1 MKPIQ
6 YLLLVLLTLLCW
18 AYFRFF
24 RSRSRDR
31 FVVLVVFAASVTFVL
46 VPSWTSVLA
55 NKVGVG
61 RGVDLVIY
69 LAIVLMGFI
78 CLMLYSQLRQL
89 RAQVTMLARDS
100 AIRSAHR
107 PHDCPT
113 GPTGPVSLSPPA
125 HHD

>member
-31 FVVLVVFAASVTFVL
+31 IVVLAVFAASVTFVL

-100 AIRSAHR
+100 AIRSAYR
-107 PHDCPT
+107 PHNCPSE
-113 GPTGPVSLSPPA
+113 PTAPVNQSPPA

>member
-6 YLLLVLLTLLCW
+6 YVLLVLLTLLCW
-18 AYFRFF
+18 TYFRFF

-31 FVVLVVFAASVTFVL
+31 LVVLAVFAASATFVL

-55 NKVGVG
+55 NQVGVG
-61 RGVDLVIY
+61 RGVDLIIY

-89 RAQVTMLARDS
+89 RAQVTVLARDN
-100 AIRSAHR
+100 AIRAARRPQLGTTTRSGTINMTDSAH
-107 PHDCPT
+107 D
-113 GPTGPVSLSPPA
+113 
-125 HHD
+125 D